1 MGRQF
6 PDEIGGMESLER
18 MCLVSKRDGERE
30 KKEYKKRAKRD
41 KKKNNEKTRQ
51 WRSHTTFYWKVVA
64 GGGRL
69 PF

>member
-30 KKEYKKRAKRD
+30 KKEYKKKQ
-41 KKKNNEKTRQ
+41 NNEKTRQ
-51 WRSHTTFYWKVVA
+51 WRSQTTFYWKVVP